1 MRARWSQFRS
11 DHTVLMPLRTCLSL
25 LVLAALLPASSA
37 GAAVKVRHG
46 VVYGHAQVAAG
57 SAPLVLDLYRPARR
71 ATTPRPVVVV
81 IHGGGFARQGRS
93 DPAIVRIARAL
104 AARGIVA
111 ASIDYRLL
119 GADPRPSRRVAPLLG
134 GLPQAPL
141 GRAIAAAVDDTL
153 TSIGYL
159 RRHAGRLG
167 IDVRRLGLVGSSA
180 GAMTAGHVAYV
191 LDDYGIKG
199 PKVRFVG
206 DLWGGIVVAGGAGRL
221 DRGEA
226 PLFAVHGD
234 ADSTVPVRLD
244 DQLVARARSQH
255 VRTEYHRIAGG
266 AHGYAGARFF
276 TEPVHGQKTSF
287 ERLLRFARSA
297 LR

>member
-1 MRARWSQFRS
+1 
-11 DHTVLMPLRTCLSL
+11 MPRRTCLSL

-81 IHGGGFARQGRS
+81 IHGGGFTRRGRTN
-93 DPAIVRIARAL
+93 PGIVRVARAL

-111 ASIDYRLL
+111 ATIDYRLL
-119 GADPRPSRRVAPLLG
+119 GAGPRPSRRVAPLLG
-134 GLPQAPL
+134 GLPHAPL

-206 DLWGGIVVAGGAGRL
+206 DLWGGIVVAGEQVSSTTAR
-221 DRGEA
+221 RRCSPSTATPTQQSRCASTTSWSPA
-226 PLFAVHGD
+226 PRSVNDG
-234 ADSTVPVRLD
+234 SP
-244 DQLVARARSQH
+244 ARA
-255 VRTEYHRIAGG
+255 G
-266 AHGYAGARFF
+266 ASEG
-276 TEPVHGQKTSF
+276 
-287 ERLLRFARSA
+287 
-297 LR
+297 